1 MALSLWP
8 LFMAGAN
15 EIHVFP
21 RLMFCGPRGLFN
33 WMGFGI
39 VMANI
44 YQKKGDIPYK
54 FRVLKI
60 EIESASERE
69 REKERKTKPRK
80 YSLVCSRA
88 KE

>member
-1 MALSLWP
+1 
-8 LFMAGAN
+8 MAGAN
-15 EIHVFP
+15 EIRVFP

-44 YQKKGDIPYK
+44 YQKRDIPYK

-60 EIESASERE
+60 EIERERE
-69 REKERKTKPRK
+69 RPNQKIQPSLFKSKGVKMER
-80 YSLVCSRA
+80 
-88 KE
+88 